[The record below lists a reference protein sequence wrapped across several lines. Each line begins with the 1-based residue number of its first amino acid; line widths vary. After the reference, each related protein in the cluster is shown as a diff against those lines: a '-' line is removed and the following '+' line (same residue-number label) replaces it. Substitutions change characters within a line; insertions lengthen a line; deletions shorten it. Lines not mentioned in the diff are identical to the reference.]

1 MAHPW
6 TIITRKVSKDC
17 CLGKTGVS
25 VAPLTFLVVT
35 HKPIKAQLS
44 TCWPFFHN
52 VLSISQMSLLTCGL
66 SPFVWTPAPLSEP
79 WYILILM
86 SVPGPAHLNSP
97 RVGLTLSV
105 LILHPL
111 LLWKRHSGKLS
122 CKKKNIKLQPNSSIS
137 LPSFI
142 PPCARPRALFMNL
155 TAFSSQR
162 GHLGKDLEYEWVT
175 EEMHVLI
182 EWYIDGRLN
191 GSLICPVWEC
201 SKK

>member
-1 MAHPW
+1 MLITGNHRWTFAGQVGCPLTQLSYSRCRYSEWTHTGSHRKSRLTWDMAHPW

-122 CKKKNIKLQPNSSIS
+122 CKKKISNCSQTVVFPSQALSLHVPGPELSS
-137 LPSFI
+137 
-142 PPCARPRALFMNL
+142 
-155 TAFSSQR
+155 
-162 GHLGKDLEYEWVT
+162 
-175 EEMHVLI
+175 
-182 EWYIDGRLN
+182 
-191 GSLICPVWEC
+191 
-201 SKK
+201 